1 MLNEV
6 LQTIKMLKR
15 VENPT
20 QEVKET
26 LDFLEQSLK
35 TKTKQNILDLMII
48 GDAYGY
54 GELQSGLKEMI
65 NLLEQ
70 MKNQNK

>member
-20 QEVKET
+20 QEVNDSLE
-26 LDFLEQSLK
+26 FLEQSLK
-35 TKTKQNILDLMII
+35 SKTKQNLLDLMSVGDVI
-48 GDAYGY
+48 GYD
-54 GELQSGLKEMI
+54 ELQTSLKEMV
-65 NLLEQ
+65 NFLEQ